1 LVIEK
6 IRHDF
11 KEFRKYADEF
21 IHDLI
26 KFMIISKMNSP
37 FKSKLSRNYFVGLA
51 KQIAGCEVYIV
62 KYGQPMMYIKYRGIE
77 FTEQKVSSQFVRFNE
92 HAIDVTVESVFAE
105 FVKSFDNLTSLP
117 ENRVKWGVVT
127 EKYPHAEPLFILL
140 NSFIDAVHKL
150 TLLDQ
155 RNPESLIKKK
165 FGIRNVNV
173 TRHSTQIEFL
183 IDGQLNIIALNP
195 SRKTKDHS
203 VVLLLGNSEISK
215 AISSI
220 MKQ

>member
-1 LVIEK
+1 
-6 IRHDF
+6 
-11 KEFRKYADEF
+11 
-21 IHDLI
+21 
-26 KFMIISKMNSP
+26 
-37 FKSKLSRNYFVGLA
+37 
-51 KQIAGCEVYIV
+51 
-62 KYGQPMMYIKYRGIE
+62 
-77 FTEQKVSSQFVRFNE
+77 
-92 HAIDVTVESVFAE
+92 
-105 FVKSFDNLTSLP
+105 
-117 ENRVKWGVVT
+117 
-127 EKYPHAEPLFILL
+127 
-140 NSFIDAVHKL
+140 VHKL
-150 TLLDQ
+150 TLLDP

-173 TRHSTQIEFL
+173 TRYSTQLEFL